1 VGRQLPCVVVG
12 ECLMVI
18 CGDLVVGW
26 ASWRVDGVK
35 EDFMG

>member
-1 VGRQLPCVVVG
+1 VVVG
-12 ECLMVI
+12 YCLVVI

-35 EDFMG
+35 DDFVGYVKVMGK